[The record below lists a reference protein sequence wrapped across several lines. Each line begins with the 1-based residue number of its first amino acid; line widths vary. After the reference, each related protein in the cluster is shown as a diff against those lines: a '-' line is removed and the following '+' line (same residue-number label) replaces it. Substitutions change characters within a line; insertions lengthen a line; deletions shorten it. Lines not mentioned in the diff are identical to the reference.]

1 MLCGVMPQ
9 AWTESPPVV
18 DLSIDGAA
26 SSEQV
31 ADQEATQAP
40 GRLRVESV
48 ASSEQSVGNTSDPAL
63 LKQQITN
70 YLRMNL
76 PEKIEALQQEVA
88 QLRGQLEVQAH
99 DLKML
104 KEQQQQY
111 DQNLGSRIAQE
122 KLVSANKA
130 VSLDEDKVEATQNLS
145 SHSKVK
151 AEPRDEQKEQQ
162 AYNKA
167 FNLIKEKKYSQAI
180 EELKEFLKAYPAKK
194 DGSSQYALNAYY
206 WLGELYFLQGQFDQ
220 AATQFKVIVK
230 KFPGK
235 PKVPDAMLK
244 LGLISANLGKKAE
257 AKQTFQDIK
266 KRFPDSSA
274 AHTAALELQKL

>member
-9 AWTESPPVV
+9 AWAESPPVV